1 MATLAITFTAGSNT
15 GALLRRLAKQIE
27 KAAIDVP
34 DHVSTGASSVLTIDN
49 APSTGVAS
57 VQLTAG
63 PYQSS
68 VFRV

>member
-1 MATLAITFTAGSNT
+1 MATLTITLAAGSET

-34 DHVSTGASSVLTIDN
+34 DKCATGASTTLVIDN

-57 VQLTAG
+57 VQITGG
-63 PYQSS
+63 PYTSG